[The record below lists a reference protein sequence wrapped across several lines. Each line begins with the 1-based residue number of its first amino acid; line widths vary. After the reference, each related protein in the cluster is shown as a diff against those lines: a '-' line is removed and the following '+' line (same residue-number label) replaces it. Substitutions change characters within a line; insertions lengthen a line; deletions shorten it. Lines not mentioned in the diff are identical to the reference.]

1 MTDGWV
7 AVLAIVCGC
16 MAAIHARLAIVAI
29 VAWRK
34 MKGQGD
40 E

>member
-1 MTDGWV
+1 MSDGWI

-16 MAAIHARLAIVAI
+16 MAVVHARLST

-34 MKGQGD
+34 MKGQKD
-40 E
+40 D

>member
-16 MAAIHARLAIVAI
+16 MAAIYARLAR